1 MDGSRSPCTACESTT
16 HDTNPVPPSMG
27 EQFYGFARLNYGI
40 IHIRTDGER
49 VLTFTHSGKERLN
62 EAYRF
67 AVSPHGEV
75 QLAAKVEKHST
86 PPK

>member
-1 MDGSRSPCTACESTT
+1 MDWSRSPCTACELTT
-16 HDTNPVPPSMG
+16 HVTNPVPPPTG
-27 EQFYGFARLNYGI
+27 EQFYGFARLNYRI

-49 VLTFTHSGKERLN
+49 VLTFTHSGKGRLN

-67 AVSPHGEV
+67 VVSPHGEV
-75 QLAAKVEKHST
+75 QLAAKVEKRST